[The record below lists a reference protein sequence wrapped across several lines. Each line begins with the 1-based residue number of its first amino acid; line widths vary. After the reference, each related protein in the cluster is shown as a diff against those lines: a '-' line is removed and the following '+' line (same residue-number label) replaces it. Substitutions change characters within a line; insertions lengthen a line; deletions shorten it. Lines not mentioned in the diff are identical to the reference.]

1 MNVCHILTVAFTRH
15 RCQNA
20 IEVNCIQDY
29 FRLELFLPITPSE
42 FFCLFLNVELCF
54 CSKTFLKMRIL
65 LSLKFALCWSA
76 YTCYIE
82 LFYYTLLIVLSYI
95 VKMNEV
101 GAKLMLHFYLVTF
114 NSYYHS
120 FFSDAEWKSKVFHW
134 EIFFHF
140 KPVFTGIRRHCSNL

>member
-1 MNVCHILTVAFTRH
+1 MNFCHSLTAAFTRN

-20 IEVNCIQDY
+20 LEVNCIQDY
-29 FRLELFLPITPSE
+29 FSPGLIFAYYRI
-42 FFCLFLNVELCF
+42 FCLFLNVELCL
-54 CSKTFLKMRIL
+54 CSKTFWKKRIL
-65 LSLKFALCWSA
+65 LSLKFALCCSA
-76 YTCYIE
+76 YTWYIE
-82 LFYYTLLIVLSYI
+82 LFYYTLLIVLSCI